1 MQKVILIGNLGKDP
15 EVKSFENGG
24 KIVNFT
30 VGVTE
35 RGYKTKEGKE
45 IPDHTE
51 WFNCSVRQNGLA
63 GVVEQYVKKGNKV
76 YVEGKLRTREYEK
89 DGQKKYL
96 TELVVDNMEC
106 AEVVAIVVFYGL
118 VSMAHCDLLIS
129 VVACHFADLEEE
141 LEVHH
146 VVDDDR
152 TVPTFV
158 CLPV

>member
-35 RGYKTKEGKE
+35 RGYKTKDGKE
-45 IPDHTE
+45 ISDHTE

-96 TELVVDNMEC
+96 TELLVDNMELLTPKGEVGSQQPQATPVQQQ
-106 AEVVAIVVFYGL
+106 AESQDGDGL
-118 VSMAHCDLLIS
+118 P
-129 VVACHFADLEEE
+129 F
-141 LEVHH
+141 
-146 VVDDDR
+146 
-152 TVPTFV
+152 
-158 CLPV
+158 

>member
-1 MQKVILIGNLGKDP
+1 MQKVILICNLGKDP
-15 EVKSFENGG
+15 EVKSFDNGG

-51 WFNCSVRQNGLA
+51 WFNCSVRQSGLA

-96 TELVVDNMEC
+96 TELLVDNMELLTPKGEGGSQPQPQAAPVQQQ
-106 AEVVAIVVFYGL
+106 AE
-118 VSMAHCDLLIS
+118 SQNDS
-129 VVACHFADLEEE
+129 N
-141 LEVHH
+141 
-146 VVDDDR
+146 
-152 TVPTFV
+152 
-158 CLPV
+158 LPF

>member
-15 EVKSFENGG
+15 EVKSFDNGG

-35 RGYKTKEGKE
+35 RGYKTREGKE

-96 TELVVDNMEC
+96 TELLVDNMELLTPKG
-106 AEVVAIVVFYGL
+106 ESGSQPQQQQPVVEQKQDGNEQ
-118 VSMAHCDLLIS
+118 DQ
-129 VVACHFADLEEE
+129 
-141 LEVHH
+141 
-146 VVDDDR
+146 
-152 TVPTFV
+152 
-158 CLPV
+158 LPF